1 MNAPAP
7 PPIEDLSTTLVDG
20 ETSRINAALLQHAT
34 RLVDSPGGNT
44 VLQRLCEALVAASP
58 HIRLAWIW
66 IGSPQAQE
74 IRPQIYA
81 GPASDYAHQLRIN
94 RNWLTRKGPVFQ
106 AMLQREIAWMRISRL
121 SLYRPWRVAARRHG
135 FGEAIAM
142 RLDDL
147 PADQIGLVVFYADQ
161 PDYFE
166 RVGLAPFRAFV
177 DLARA
182 ALRQSHTLEQLER
195 AVRHDALTGLLNRY
209 GMREVLDD
217 ALARARELGEPFGL
231 ILLDLDRFKLLNDS
245 YGHPAGDSALV
256 HLARVLRD
264 SLREVDR
271 IGRWGGEEFL
281 VLLPRVGLDG
291 AIQTAERLR
300 ERIAARPL
308 QLGQRQIALT
318 ASFGAI
324 AWQTP
329 HDSVDRLLAQLDS
342 LLYDAKR
349 SGRNTVRSPLDA
361 QSGVL
366 SLGARLQDALSEG
379 RLRVAYQPL
388 IDLQHGAVIGYEAL
402 ARLIAE
408 DGKIEPAGRF
418 IEAAHRLRLEHRIDS
433 VVIEQ
438 ALTHCAQ
445 VNADTAA
452 CQSIRHLLNCSADFL
467 SRKDCVDRLLGLAH
481 AHCAACR
488 HHRPGELPVIIEITE
503 RQLLQDRKATLAQLQ
518 ALLDVGFE
526 LAIDDFGSGYS
537 SFLYLLDL
545 PVRYLKIEMAL
556 VQRAQADPRALTMIR
571 SIQSMAHDLGIRTI
585 AEGIET
591 EAQAAQMRDI
601 GIDWG
606 QGFLWGK
613 PALEDSAPRRPL
625 PIEAG

>member
-1 MNAPAP
+1 MAVPAP
-7 PPIEDLSTTLVDG
+7 LDFQAASALPADADACRL
-20 ETSRINAALLQHAT
+20 NAALLQHAT
-34 RLVDSPGGNT
+34 TLVDSADSHT
-44 VLQRLCEALVAASP
+44 VLQRLCDALTAASP

-66 IGSPQAQE
+66 IGSPQAMD

-81 GPASDYAHQLRIN
+81 GPASDYAAQLRID

-106 AMLQREIAWMRISRL
+106 AMLQREIAWMRIGRL
-121 SLYRPWRVAARRHG
+121 SLYRPWRVAAKRHG
-135 FGEAIAM
+135 FAEAIAM

-147 PADQIGLVVFYADQ
+147 PADQIGVVVFYADQ

-166 RVGLAPFRAFV
+166 RIGLEPFRAFV

-195 AVRHDALTGLLNRY
+195 AVRHDALTHLLNRY
-209 GMREVLDD
+209 GMREALDD
-217 ALARARELGEPFGL
+217 ALSRARALGEPFGL
-231 ILLDLDRFKLLNDS
+231 ILLDVDRFKLLNDS
-245 YGHPAGDSALV
+245 YGHPAGDAALV
-256 HLARVLRD
+256 HLARLLHE

-281 VLLPRVGLDG
+281 VLLPRVDLDG

-300 ERIAARPL
+300 EHIAARPL
-308 QLGQRQIALT
+308 HLGQRQIALS
-318 ASFGAI
+318 ASFGVV
-324 AWQTP
+324 AWENPQ
-329 HDSVDRLLAQLDS
+329 DSAERLLAQLDS

-349 SGRNTVRSPLDA
+349 GGRNAVRSPRDA

-366 SLGARLQDALSEG
+366 SLGARLQDALAEG

-388 IDLQHGAVIGYEAL
+388 IDLQHGHVVGYEAL

-408 DGKIEPAGRF
+408 DGRVEPAGRF
-418 IEAAHRLRLEHRIDS
+418 IEAAHRLRLEHRIDQE
-433 VVIEQ
+433 VIEQ
-438 ALTHCAQ
+438 ALAHCAQ
-445 VNADTAA
+445 VNADAA
-452 CQSIRHLLNCSADFL
+452 ARRPIRHLLNCSADFL
-467 SRKDCVDRLLGLAH
+467 SRKDCVDHLLALAH
-481 AHCAACR
+481 THCAACR
-488 HHRPGELPVIIEITE
+488 TQRPGDLPVIIEITE
-503 RQLLQDRKATLAQLQ
+503 RQLLRDRKATLAQLQ

-545 PVRYLKIEMAL
+545 PVRYIKIEMAL

-571 SIQSMAHDLGIRTI
+571 SIQSMAHELGIRTI

-606 QGFLWGK
+606 QGFLWGM
-613 PALEDSAPRRPL
+613 PELHA
-625 PIEAG
+625 